1 MARAVEDDPLEQE
14 DRRDARRGWL
24 VLLAVLLSSCL
35 FFGLVVWHVLL
46 PIARA
51 AWRRA
56 AGG

>member
-1 MARAVEDDPLEQE
+1 MEQE
-14 DRRDARRGWL
+14 DRREARRGWL

-56 AGG
+56 VGG